1 MRVDELDLRNIIES
15 ETGLKFNRN
24 NKISCF
30 SHTDKTP
37 SLSYNP
43 KTNKAHCFSCGKS
56 FDSIDFIREY
66 KGFNYVEACQYLGV
80 DLNEDYKVIV
90 EEEEK
95 VRNYIS
101 WCLDHM
107 DNLKDW
113 KLIKLYRFESI
124 ENKTLYFKAKFS
136 TPGKKELKYYSIIDN
151 KVKMMRNGEEVP
163 YNYYNLLRAL
173 EKKKPIFIV
182 EGEKDADTI
191 NHLGYTAT
199 SLKGIKDINID
210 MFKDANIYSIADT
223 GEVGEEYQ
231 EHIYYTLKDKVK
243 HFRVVELP
251 NIEKLGDNADV
262 TDWFKDGH
270 TKEEFKIALKDSWDW
285 KVSKLWKYI
294 KYDSKN
300 NVKPLPIWENLDIL
314 LKRKKITLKYNEL
327 SKEEEFLGNNFID
340 NDLDNNSFLED
351 MFSLVNK
358 NNLSMGKDNLSNA
371 LSRIAKKNKYQPV
384 REYLNKCLEE
394 YTPGIYSPIQALAD
408 TIETPSYF
416 EANTK
421 LMYLTKWLLN
431 VCNIAFND
439 GTVGSEGI
447 LVLQGKQGLGKT
459 RWVKS
464 LAPNKSWI
472 KTGIEIDPSDKD
484 KVYQATKYWIT
495 ELGELDGTLKRDQ
508 AKLKAFFTESM
519 DEYRRPYERKT
530 EKYPR
535 MTAFFGSVNSQQFL
549 KDDTGNRRYW
559 VVPCENILWD
569 HGINLNELWGEAM
582 YKLRVEKVP
591 YWLTESEKEI
601 LNKNNEEYEVKTEAE
616 IKISEKYNFNVD
628 KEFWTKLPTTTIA
641 ETINESNRAVSQALA
656 KLGIKQDRNGFRGY
670 KMPPTFEECNI
681 SPSRYNNNLRK
692 VK

>member
-1 MRVDELDLRNIIES
+1 MRVNAIDLRNIIES
-15 ETGLKFNRN
+15 ETGLKFNRG
-24 NKISCF
+24 NKISCPF
-30 SHTDKTP
+30 HTDKTP
-37 SLSYNP
+37 SLSI
-43 KTNKAHCFSCGKS
+43 KEDKWHCFSCGCGG
-56 FDSIDFIREY
+56 DAIDFISQL
-66 KGFNYVEACQYLGV
+66 KGFNYIEACKYLGV

-95 VRNYIS
+95 VKNYIN

-113 KLIKLYRFESI
+113 KLVKLYRFED
-124 ENKTLYFKAKFS
+124 EDNKTLYFTAKFS
-136 TPGKKELKYYSIIDN
+136 TPSKKEIRYFSIVDGE
-151 KVKMMRNGEEVP
+151 VKWNRNSDAVP
-163 YNYYNLLRAL
+163 YKFSRLTRAL
-173 EKKKPIFIV
+173 KENKPVFIV

-191 NHLGYTAT
+191 NHLGYVAT
-199 SLKGIKDINID
+199 SLKGIKNLPISI
-210 MFKDANIYSIADT
+210 FHDANIYSIADT
-223 GEVGEEYQ
+223 GEAGEQYQ
-231 EHIYYTLKDKVK
+231 EHIWYELKDKIK

-251 NIEKLGDNADV
+251 NIEKLGDNADI
-262 TDWFKDGH
+262 TDWFEAGH
-270 TKEEFKIALKDSWDW
+270 TKEEFKAALQDHWDW

-300 NVKPLPIWENLDIL
+300 NVKPLPIWENLDVL

-394 YTPGIYSPIQALAD
+394 YTPGIYSAIQALAD

-464 LAPNKSWI
+464 LVPNKSWV

-641 ETINESNRAVSQALA
+641 ETINESARAVSQALA

>member
-1 MRVDELDLRNIIES
+1 MRVNAIDLRNIIES
-15 ETGLKFNRN
+15 ETGLKFNRG
-24 NKISCF
+24 NKISCPF
-30 SHTDKTP
+30 HTDKTP
-37 SLSYNP
+37 SLSI
-43 KTNKAHCFSCGKS
+43 KEDKWRCFGCGCGG
-56 FDSIDFIREY
+56 DAIDFIREVR
-66 KGFNYVEACQYLGV
+66 GLNYVEACQYLGV
-80 DLNEDYKVIV
+80 DLNEDYKAIV

-95 VRNYIS
+95 VRNYIN

-113 KLIKLYRFESI
+113 KLVKIYRFED
-124 ENKTLYFKAKFS
+124 ENNKTLYFTAKFS
-136 TPGKKELKYYSIIDN
+136 TPAKKEIRYFSIVDG
-151 KVKMMRNGEEVP
+151 KVEWNRNSDAVP
-163 YNYYNLLRAL
+163 YNLYRLNKAL
-173 EKKKPIFIV
+173 KENKPVFIV

-191 NHLGYTAT
+191 SHLGYVAT
-199 SLKGIKDINID
+199 SLKGIKNIPVNI
-210 MFKDANIYSIADT
+210 FQAANIYSIADT
-223 GEVGEEYQ
+223 GEAGEQYQ
-231 EHIYYTLKDKVK
+231 EHIWYELKDKIN
-243 HFRVVELP
+243 HFRVIDLPGLEL
-251 NIEKLGDNADV
+251 LGDNADV
-262 TDWFKDGH
+262 TDWFQDGH
-270 TKEEFKIALKDSWDW
+270 TKEEFKAAMKDSWDW

-681 SPSRYNNNLRK
+681 SPNRYNNNLRK

>member
-1 MRVDELDLRNIIES
+1 MRGNAIDLRNIIES
-15 ETGLKFNRN
+15 ETGLKFNRG
-24 NKISCF
+24 NKISCPF
-30 SHTDKTP
+30 HTDKIP
-37 SLSYNP
+37 SLSI
-43 KTNKAHCFSCGKS
+43 KEDKWHCFSCGRGT
-56 FDSIDFIREY
+56 DAIDFIKEF
-66 KGFNYVEACQYLGV
+66 KNMDYVQACKYLGIGI
-80 DLNEDYKVIV
+80 DDKYTIV
-90 EEEEK
+90 ENEIENVK
-95 VRNYIS
+95 KYIS

-113 KLIKLYRFESI
+113 KLVKLYRFED
-124 ENKTLYFKAKFS
+124 ENNKTLYFKAKFS
-136 TPGKKELKYYSIIDN
+136 TPGKKEIKYFYIDSEN
-151 KVKMMRNGEEVP
+151 KVKFNRGGVEEVP
-163 YNYYNLLRAL
+163 YNLYKLNKAL
-173 EKKKPIFIV
+173 KENKPVFIV
-182 EGEKDADTI
+182 EGEKDADTL
-191 NHLGYTAT
+191 NYMGYTAT
-199 SLKGIKDINID
+199 SLKGIKNISID

-223 GEVGEEYQ
+223 GEAGEQYQ
-231 EHIYYTLKDKVK
+231 EHIWYELKDKIK

-251 NIEKLGDNADV
+251 NIEKLGDNADI
-262 TDWFKDGH
+262 TDWFEDGH
-270 TKEEFKIALKDSWDW
+270 TKEEFKAALQDHWDW
-285 KVSKLWKYI
+285 KVSKLWKHI

-300 NVKPLPIWENLDIL
+300 NVKPLPIWENLDVL

-464 LAPNKSWI
+464 LVPNKSWV

-530 EKYPR
+530 GKYPR

-559 VVPCENILWD
+559 VVPCESILWE
-569 HGINLNELWGEAM
+569 HHINLDELWGEVM

-601 LNKNNEEYEVKTEAE
+601 LNKNNKEFEQKSNAE
-616 IKISEKYNFNVD
+616 TKILEKYNFNVD
-628 KEFWTKLPTTTIA
+628 KEFWTKVKSVTIA
-641 ETINESNRAVSQALA
+641 ETIDEKPNAVCQALA
-656 KLGIKQDRNGFRGY
+656 KLGIKQDRNDFRGY
-670 KMPPTFEECNI
+670 KMPPTHEECNI
-681 SPSRYNNNLRK
+681 SPNRYNNNLRK